1 MPQNNQDIVNSQ
13 EFKDFRKDNNLEVL
27 NLEAMCVLLFQ
38 FQERQN
44 EIAKAIIIPERNI
57 EWKVIWDGESLF
69 DKWNNENEL
78 DKLTARLFLEI
89 TN

>member
-57 EWKVIWDGESLF
+57 E
-69 DKWNNENEL
+69 
-78 DKLTARLFLEI
+78 
-89 TN
+89 